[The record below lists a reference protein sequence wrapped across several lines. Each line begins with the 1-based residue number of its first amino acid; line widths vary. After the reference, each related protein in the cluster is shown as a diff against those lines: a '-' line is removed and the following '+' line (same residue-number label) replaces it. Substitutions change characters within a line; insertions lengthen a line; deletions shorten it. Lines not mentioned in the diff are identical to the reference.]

1 MLYQLIVYV
10 PLADALRLKE
20 ALFEAGAGKY
30 NLYDQCSW
38 ETKGTGQFRPL
49 NGSHPTLGKQNQLER
64 VEEIKIETIC
74 EKEVLKHV
82 LETLKQYH
90 PYEEPAYGVIEL
102 KTLEDLEEEPNG

>member
-10 PLADALRLKE
+10 PLTHAESLKT

-30 NLYDQCSW
+30 NHYDRCSW
-38 ETKGTGQFRPL
+38 ESQGTGQFRPL
-49 NGSHPTLGKQNQLER
+49 EGSNPAIGKSNILEK

-74 EKEVLKHV
+74 AKETIRNVLTALKHA
-82 LETLKQYH
+82 H

-102 KTLEDLEEEPNG
+102 KTIEDF